1 MKLRA
6 FAVGKVNTA
15 LLPCDGRGLI
25 GSDEGRRSSVPGLVP
40 LGRVQ

>member
-6 FAVGKVNTA
+6 FAAGKVNTA

-25 GSDEGRRSSVPGLVP
+25 GSDEGKSSVPGLVGGF
-40 LGRVQ
+40 LFS

>member
-15 LLPCDGRGLI
+15 LLPCEGRGLI
-25 GSDEGRRSSVPGLVP
+25 CSDLGRRSFVPGLVP